1 MELDH
6 IDYQILQLLSENAR
20 IQWKDLGNQ
29 IHMTGQAVGN
39 RIKKL
44 EDNGVIHS
52 YSLVVDELKL
62 GLSYTAFVIIYLQS
76 DRRLSPQGMIGHR
89 PMSRREMNIGRRQPI
104 CLSKNLFAPY
114 TFTFESELK
123 FVYNWL
129 IEGGEQHDHPQS
141 IQVPTLP
148 HEGATDLDWEDHW
161 LLPFRVQPFSVRMEP
176 ML

>member
-62 GLSYTAFVIIYLQS
+62 GFSFTAFVIIYMKPANHQEFIHFVQE
-76 DRRLSPQGMIGHR
+76 RNEVHR
-89 PMSRREMNIGRRQPI
+89 VSGEGCYHLKIKVKTQDQ
-104 CLSKNLFAPY
+104 LNLF
-114 TFTFESELK
+114 L
-123 FVYNWL
+123 NDL
-129 IEGGEQHDHPQS
+129 LQHGNYSIHLS
-141 IQVPTLP
+141 IQEIKQQT
-148 HEGATDLDWEDHW
+148 A
-161 LLPFRVQPFSVRMEP
+161 FKSV
-176 ML
+176 